1 MLNFYPG
8 IRGKCITA
16 AKGLKVFLNP
26 SLAVAKRLF
35 STELFDS
42 RERMFRFKWKK
53 KIIIETV
60 KVWPGFT
67 KTTKRRRCY

>member
-1 MLNFYPG
+1 MILNFYPG
-8 IRGKCITA
+8 NRGKSITA
-16 AKGLKVFLNP
+16 GKGLKVFLDP

-53 KIIIETV
+53 KTLL
-60 KVWPGFT
+60 KL
-67 KTTKRRRCY
+67 